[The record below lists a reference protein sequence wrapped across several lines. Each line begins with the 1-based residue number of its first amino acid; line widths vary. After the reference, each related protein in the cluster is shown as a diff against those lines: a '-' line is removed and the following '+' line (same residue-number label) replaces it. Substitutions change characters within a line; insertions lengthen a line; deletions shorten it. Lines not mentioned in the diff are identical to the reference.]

1 MERETQVAT
10 AKVATL
16 WSTVGIAEGLSHIGI
31 NDWGDAAAM
40 FAAIYS
46 VILIAEWVYKKLKQ

>member
-1 MERETQVAT
+1 MERETQIAT

-31 NDWGDAAAM
+31 NDWGRRCNVCCY
-40 FAAIYS
+40 I
-46 VILIAEWVYKKLKQ
+46 